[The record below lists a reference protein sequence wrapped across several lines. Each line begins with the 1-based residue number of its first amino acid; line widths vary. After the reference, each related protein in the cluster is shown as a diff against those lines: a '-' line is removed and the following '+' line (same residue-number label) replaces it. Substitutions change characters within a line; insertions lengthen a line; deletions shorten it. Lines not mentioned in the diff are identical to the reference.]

1 MVVRSGRSVTF
12 KLSAANVFFFSY
24 VSSKFFFFLS
34 RCQRSL
40 IEIEKDVVMDSRGV
54 FLYIFFFFSACFSV

>member
-12 KLSAANVFFFSY
+12 KLSAANVFFSY
-24 VSSKFFFFLS
+24 VSSKFFFLS